1 MDDDKKQFYKE
12 FLTEIKKAMES
23 TDIKVSGDD
32 LKTGTEIPGINFHFN
47 DNEIIPSIYPE
58 VLFIDYKHG
67 IPLEDIIKA
76 EKSMILEKV
85 AEISAFD
92 IHNADT
98 EDVEG
103 KIRAAVVNYDSGKDW
118 LKSMPHEKLLD
129 VAVYAKIDFGAGY
142 GLKVDNRMLADLHM
156 TKEELFKKA
165 KENVIRDREL
175 IKVEEIALD
184 YICEYSVA
192 EDEIQDIAALVKMPS
207 YVFDDRYKV
216 GSDGAAIIS
225 SPGTLKQI
233 HEQLGSDF
241 YILPCCTEQVLI
253 VPESECKTD
262 LQDLEKFVAEMNRRE
277 ISLQDQL
284 SNCVYEFDGT
294 AFKMAG
300 DNLTLEKG
308 GPVDTITH
316 HRSR

>member
-1 MDDDKKQFYKE
+1 MNEDKQQFYKE
-12 FLTEIKKAMES
+12 FLTEMEKAMES
-23 TDIKVSGDD
+23 TDIKVSGEDF
-32 LKTGTEIPGINFHFN
+32 KCGTEISSINFHIN
-47 DNEIIPSIYPE
+47 NNVIIPLIYPE

-103 KIRAAVVNYDSGKDW
+103 KIRAAVVNYDSAKDW
-118 LKSMPHEKLLD
+118 LKNMPHEKLLD
-129 VAVYAKIDFGAGY
+129 LAVYAKIDFGAGY
-142 GLKVDNRMLADLHM
+142 GIKVDDRMLADLHL
-156 TKEELFKKA
+156 TKEELFKTA
-165 KENVIRDREL
+165 KENVLHDREL

-207 YVFDDRYKV
+207 YVFDDRHTV
-216 GSDGAAIIS
+216 ESDGAAIIS

-233 HEQLGSDF
+233 HEQLGDF
-241 YILPCCTEQVLI
+241 YILPCCVEQVLI
-253 VPESECKTD
+253 VPKSECETE
-262 LQDLEKFVAEMNRRE
+262 LEDLEKFVAEMSHRE
-277 ISLQDQL
+277 IPLQDQL
-284 SNCVYEFDGT
+284 SNRVYEFDGT
-294 AFKMAG
+294 ALKLAG
-300 DNLTLEKG
+300 SNLTHEHDG
-308 GPVDTITH
+308 MMESITH